1 LNLDVLSW
9 IALSAMAL
17 AALAVVTDWLLTTGR
32 EYDRSRWLSFARGTV
47 TAALLACVL
56 LLGVEVFAGG
66 GAKEVVF
73 DGWLDSAVDAIDGTD
88 DREEWIA
95 RHREDGSRGFPP
107 AA

>member
-1 LNLDVLSW
+1 MDVLSW

-32 EYDRSRWLSFARGTV
+32 EHGGSRWLPFARGTV
-47 TAALLACVL
+47 AAVLLASFL
-56 LLGVEVFAGG
+56 LLGVQIFARD
-66 GAKEVVF
+66 GAKQVVF
-73 DGWLDSAVDAIDGTD
+73 DGWLDSAVDAIDGSD

-95 RHREDGSRGFPP
+95 RQREDGSRGFPP